1 MKWRAGS
8 ALAVLFLLPAV
19 SSAHRLD
26 EYLQAARVAVTRNRI
41 AIEFHLTPGVS
52 VAADI
57 IALIDRDGTGS
68 ITSREASAYGKTVL
82 AETVLVVDGR
92 AVPLALTEVHVPEI
106 AAMRAGMGAI
116 RIDASA
122 AVAIRTTGPHHLSLR
137 NNHRPD
143 VSVYLVNALIP
154 DMRAVVIVGQRRDVR
169 QREFHLEYLVSDHAS
184 AIAWS
189 MGALLVIAALA
200 VSRKR
205 MNEARRSAG

>member
-1 MKWRAGS
+1 MKRTAGS
-8 ALAVLFLLPAV
+8 ALAVLFLLPTV

-26 EYLQAARVAVTRNRI
+26 EYLQAARVAVARDRI

-68 ITSREASAYGKTVL
+68 ITSREAYAYGKTVL

-143 VSVYLVNALIP
+143 VSVYLVNALMP
-154 DMRAVVIVGQRRDVR
+154 DTRAVSIVGQRRDVR
-169 QREFHLEYLVSDHAS
+169 QREFHLEYLVSDHSS

-189 MGALLVIAALA
+189 MGALLGIAALA

-205 MNEARRSAG
+205 MNEASRSAG